1 MQMVTM
7 GVRTANGWL
16 MGASRLF
23 HSEEKMAGI
32 ISMVC
37 EFLRVAG
44 GEYH

>member
-1 MQMVTM
+1 MLMVTM
-7 GVRTANGWL
+7 GIRTANGWL

-37 EFLRVAG
+37 EFLKVAG
-44 GEYH
+44 REHH